1 MAALIIHPKNETGRG
16 DDVSWDE
23 EYTLVVSDWYH
34 RQHYDLLEEFMSW
47 KNPTGAE
54 PVPGMF
60 FLLSNQTRNLLIPDS
75 AAIYVLHKDEYL
87 PSAAAIRSGEG
98 VNDNAKMHFEAG
110 KTYKIRLINMSALAS
125 MSPLAPSL
133 VNRRLTHSVLYRTRP
148 T

>member
-1 MAALIIHPKNETGRG
+1 MLALIIHPKNETGRG

-23 EYTLVVSDWYH
+23 EYTVVVSDWYH
-34 RQHYDLLEEFMSW
+34 RQHIDLLDEFMSW

-54 PVPGMF
+54 PVPGTSP
-60 FLLSNQTRNLLIPDS
+60 FLFGPVLGDEIEGNILMTDS

-98 VNDNAKMHFEAG
+98 VNDNAKLHFEAG

-125 MSPLAPSL
+125 TSFSPLCHMS
-133 VNRRLTHSVLYRTRP
+133 
-148 T
+148 